1 MVKMPTCRVKH
12 IQFWLKRYPNP
23 AATVLK
29 NRPYF
34 AVGNGIGIERVG
46 WENLKPAAVVAVQPI
61 LGRNPGKAVPALKD
75 IIHKTLRQTIR
86 CGKQLIV
93 GLTLW
98 KRLERTKQKQEREIA
113 SFQTVGMLREHN
125 FNVFCKNVVGSVSV
139 FLSLTMFHKDSLRN
153 LYP

>member
-1 MVKMPTCRVKH
+1 MVKMPTRRVEH

-23 AATVLK
+23 APTIFE

-34 AVGNGIGIERVG
+34 TVCNGIRIKRVG
-46 WENLKPAAVVAVQPI
+46 RENFKPAAVISVQPV
-61 LGRNPGKAVPALKD
+61 LGRNPDKAVPALKD
-75 IIHKTLRQTIR
+75 IEHKALRQTIR

-98 KRLERTKQKQEREIA
+98 KRLERTKQKQERQMA
-113 SFQTVGMLREHN
+113 SFQTVGMLRKHN

-139 FLSLTMFHKDSLRN
+139 FLSWTMFLNDSLRN

>member
-1 MVKMPTCRVKH
+1 
-12 IQFWLKRYPNP
+12 
-23 AATVLK
+23 
-29 NRPYF
+29 
-34 AVGNGIGIERVG
+34 
-46 WENLKPAAVVAVQPI
+46 
-61 LGRNPGKAVPALKD
+61 
-75 IIHKTLRQTIR
+75 
-86 CGKQLIV
+86 
-93 GLTLW
+93 LW

>member
-1 MVKMPTCRVKH
+1 MVKMPTRRVEH
-12 IQFWLKRYPNP
+12 IQFWLKRDPNP
-23 AATVLK
+23 AATVLE

-34 AVGNGIGIERVG
+34 AVCNGIGIERVG
-46 WENLKPAAVVAVQPI
+46 WENLKPAAVVSVQPI
-61 LGRNPGKAVPALKD
+61 LGRNPDKAVPALKD
-75 IIHKTLRQTIR
+75 IIHKTLCQTIR